1 MTNVLVKRRKVA
13 IILLLI
19 WCFNLLVPSLSFALT
34 SGPAQPETKGFQ
46 PASVSDM
53 VDLQSGDLKYN
64 IPLLDIDGYPLNL
77 NYQSGTGIDDEAS
90 WVGLGWSL
98 NPGAINRQVR
108 GIPDDF
114 RGGDGGDVVETDHYV
129 KPKVTVGGRLTAKI
143 ESRGKARLGGSVS
156 FGIFSDNYTGLG
168 AELGVNAGISFSMAN
183 DGFLTA
189 GLGVGVL
196 SNTQSGVD
204 ASVSPYVSMSLKMAS
219 DNNFTTHAGLSG
231 SFGYNTRSGL
241 KSLTL
246 GASFGASNQEGEKSG
261 SANYSVGGST
271 ITYNTEPISPSIQ
284 IPYFSTYDSFSF
296 DVGPAAG
303 TFFASI
309 GGTGYQN
316 VRSVAT
322 PINRKPAYGFL
333 YADAGKNDKDAVMD
347 FFREKD
353 NPIIPELPN
362 IALPIHTPDTW
373 SYTSQTGSG
382 QFRLFRSTG
391 AFFDNESS
399 DESKVGTAGGDV
411 GGGAW
416 FHGGITKFNQETH
429 NTTRK
434 WKNSNAYLA
443 NGDFQSANNANPKV
457 QHVYFRQ
464 VGEKG
469 VEDQDVNG
477 KLYTDKALEV
487 SISGVNANNSFRT
500 KGGLY
505 NSSAPELAM
514 AKTNDRRANRTMISY
529 HTAAEA
535 TLIGFDKT
543 IKTFAFN
550 NVGATLSSTP
560 TASGS
565 ISRVGGQYKPH
576 HISEMTITDDGGKR
590 MIYGIPVY
598 NKLQDEYSFAIGATA
613 RDTNNLVN
621 VPNIASYNSNTLG
634 IDNYYHKESKPGYA
648 TSYLLT
654 AILSPDYVDRTGN
667 GITDDD
673 LGTPIKFN
681 YSKTAFDF
689 KWRTPFNNAT
699 ANKCLNADPDD
710 DKGSIVY
717 GEKELYYVHSIETK
731 TKIAYFITENRRDA
745 LGVLGWQN
753 GQPDNNQ
760 VQKCLR
766 EIRLYSKADMTRP
779 IKVVKFQYTYE
790 LCRGIPNTL
799 DPNSTDVLKGGK
811 LTLARVW
818 FEYGNSDK
826 GKFHPYIFQYNK
838 KNTNYP
844 TGELRYKSMYTDRWG
859 VYKKPTENSN
869 TLDNEQYPYANQND
883 SFRDQNAS
891 LWHLNQV
898 TMPTGGVINISY
910 ESNDYAYVQDQKA
923 MVMTGISGMLVNP
936 TTTTNLLNQSRGLKI
951 NIGTDSIP
959 PAGVD
964 QTTWFK
970 NTFLNG
976 SDYMYTKLCVQFT
989 TNNSTPPG
997 APYYDFVP
1005 TYCQVSSVTIAAGV
1019 ANVMFVPV
1027 TESKVTTNPIS
1038 ISAWQRL
1045 KNEYPRY
1052 AYPGYDN
1059 RVKSGN
1065 SSIIGAISAIIS
1077 AAKNLSELSRNFY
1090 EKANSRN
1097 YASNVLLN
1105 KSFARITKVN
1115 GFKLGG
1121 GARVKKI
1128 SIADSWN
1135 TTVNPNVT
1143 TAAYGQAYSYTTI
1156 DNGKIVSS
1164 GVATYE
1170 PSVGNDEN
1178 PLKQPVPYIS
1188 HIKGAINNYFELEKP
1203 FGESLYPAPSIGYSK
1218 VTVQDLDKTGN
1229 PTLKTGSVVSEFYTA
1244 RDFPVKVTV
1253 LPLISFS
1260 NNSGSGYSL
1269 VKTSSDQQLCL
1280 SQGYSI
1286 ELNDMHGKPKASR
1299 VLNQSGAEI
1308 SSTVYYYS
1316 MKDNGGSLTLNN
1328 NVPVVNNS
1336 NLLISNQIMGRDID
1350 FFTDFREQESN
1361 NKGSAINIGIDVFP
1375 IPIFIP
1381 AFPLPHF
1388 PVNDNNEHKLFRS
1401 ASALKVIQTY
1411 GIISKVVKTQ
1421 NGSSVATENLAYDA
1435 LTGEAVVTRTKNEF
1449 KKDLFSVNI
1458 PAYWAYQGMG
1468 AAYKNLGV
1476 LLSGFTTNAQGEVSN
1491 SSYASILQGGDEIV
1505 DVSTGNKFWVIDNQ
1519 AAAGG
1524 TTTTKKLI
1532 DQAGII
1538 KASLPSSLVKIVRS
1552 GFRNMLGDNAT
1563 TLVSLNSPFTAD
1575 NHLKLVSNADLTSM
1589 RVINASASVFDES
1602 WSPGNCC
1609 NTKVIDYANPTLNLT
1624 ENTSRDFSLSAT
1636 SSSGRGLFLR
1646 GSDPTS
1652 AFQNVAS
1659 AYWGGIAGSTGR
1671 LGVIG
1676 FWPTE
1681 AQSKTY
1687 NDGGADPNSGD
1698 YFGFDVI
1705 VTFPESKVYFFVMAG
1720 VQAYVYTVDCS
1731 SVGEGF
1737 NLGQAQLL
1745 TGTGNFVPA
1754 GKHIVHVSYKLGVPF
1769 LPLAQRTMGLEIY
1782 NNTYSELV
1790 NADSGGTGLN
1800 LLFSTKNFVGNNNV
1814 YSFFD
1819 KNGVNGAISDAQPNT
1834 NQTYHYTKLDGTSPL
1849 YKFSYCAPPLPP
1861 VTFPIIL
1868 NPYTTGYLGN
1878 WRPSQTKVLQQNRN
1892 YSYTSNITKS
1902 GIDVK
1907 NAGYISGFNSYWY
1920 FNGTTWVPNPNA
1932 TKWVTANTV
1941 TLYDKFGQQ
1950 LENKDALGRFSAA
1963 EFDFNGELPS
1973 AVASNAMNREIY
1985 AASLE
1990 DNQFTFGSSAV
2001 ADTCNVR
2008 EFIQPSNKFKLKQ
2021 LAVNTISHSGNYSV
2035 KLPTEGVKLSTIIHS
2050 VQQKSTPYLTL
2061 DAQKQYNTLIT
2072 PGLYPNGFEPYPGKK
2087 YIFNAWVNDGVP
2099 NDKSIN
2105 VSLTINNNNVPLT
2118 CKAVVEGWKLVEGV
2132 IDLSTLGAATT
2143 LDIAIVPTGGAVKYI
2158 DDIRIH
2164 PFDAHMKTYAYDD
2177 KTMRLMAEMDE
2188 NSFATFY
2195 EYDDEGLL
2203 IRVKKETEKGIM
2215 TVKESRSTYR
2225 RNQK

>member
-1 MTNVLVKRRKVA
+1 MTNVLVKRRKIA

-19 WCFNLLVPSLSFALT
+19 WCFNLLAPSLSFALT

-64 IPLLDIDGYPLNL
+64 VPLLDIDGYPLNL
-77 NYQSGTGIDDEAS
+77 SYQSGAGIDDEAS

-114 RGGDGGDVVETDHYV
+114 AGDIVETDHYV

-143 ESRGKARLGGSVS
+143 ESRGKARLGGSLS

-204 ASVSPYVSMSLKMAS
+204 ASVSPYVSMALKMAT
-219 DNNFTTHAGLSG
+219 DNNFTTRAGLSG

-296 DVGPAAG
+296 DVGPSAG

-309 GGTGYQN
+309 GGTGYKN
-316 VRSVAT
+316 VRSVAS
-322 PINRKPAYGFL
+322 PINKKPAYGFL
-333 YADAGKNDKDAVMD
+333 YADAGKNNKDAVMD

-373 SYTSQTGSG
+373 SYTSQSGGG

-391 AFFDNESS
+391 AFFDNEVT
-399 DESKVGTAGGDV
+399 DESKVSTAGGDV

-416 FHGGITKFNQETH
+416 FHGGVTKFNQETH

-434 WKNSNAYLA
+434 WTKNNAYLA
-443 NGDFQSANNANPKV
+443 NGDFQSANSANPKV

-487 SISGVNANNSFRT
+487 NISGVNANNSFRT
-500 KGGLY
+500 KNALY
-505 NSSAPELAM
+505 NTSLPELAM
-514 AKTNDRRANRTMISY
+514 AKTNDRRANRTMITY
-529 HTAAEA
+529 HTASESA
-535 TLIGFDKT
+535 LFGFDKT
-543 IKTFAFN
+543 IKTYDFN
-550 NVGATLSSTP
+550 NVGATLPSAPVPLTSV
-560 TASGS
+560 
-565 ISRVGGQYKPH
+565 SRVGGQYQPY
-576 HISEMTITDDGGKR
+576 HISEMTVTDDGGKR

-598 NKLQDEYSFAIGATA
+598 NKLQDEYSFAIGAAA
-613 RDTNNLVN
+613 RDTNNLVS
-621 VPNIASYNSNTLG
+621 VPDISSYNSNAQG
-634 IDNYYHKESKPGYA
+634 VDNYYHKERKLGYA

-667 GITDDD
+667 GISDDD

-681 YSKTAFDF
+681 YSKTDRDF

-699 ANKCLNADPDD
+699 PNKCLNADPDD

-745 LGVLGWQN
+745 LGVMGWQN

-799 DPNSTDVLKGGK
+799 DPNSVDVLKGGK
-811 LTLARVW
+811 LTLSRVW

-844 TGELRYKSMYTDRWG
+844 TGELRYKNMYTDRWG
-859 VYKKPTENSN
+859 VYKKPAENSN
-869 TLDNEQYPYANQND
+869 GLDNEQYPYANQND
-883 SFRDQNAS
+883 SFRDQNAA

-898 TMPTGGVINISY
+898 TLPTGGVINMTY

-936 TTTTNLLNQSRGLKI
+936 TTTTSLLNQSRGLKI

-964 QTTWFK
+964 QTKWFK
-970 NTFLNG
+970 NTFLDG
-976 SDYMYTKLCVQFT
+976 SDFMYTKLCVQFT

-1005 TYCQVSSVTIAAGV
+1005 TYCQVSSVTIAAGI
-1019 ANVMFVPV
+1019 ANVMFVPI

-1059 RVKSGN
+1059 RVKSDN
-1065 SSIIGAISAIIS
+1065 NSIIGAISAIIS
-1077 AAKNLSELSRNFY
+1077 AAKNMSELTRNFY

-1097 YASNVLLN
+1097 YASNVLLD

-1128 SIADSWN
+1128 RIADSWN
-1135 TTVNPNVT
+1135 TTVNPNAT
-1143 TAAYGQAYSYTTI
+1143 TSAYGQAYNYTTI
-1156 DNGKIVSS
+1156 DNGKVISS

-1178 PLKQPVPYIS
+1178 ALKQPVPYIS
-1188 HIKGAINNYFELEKP
+1188 HIKGAINNYFDLEKP

-1218 VTVQDLDKTGN
+1218 VIVQDLDKAGN

-1244 RDFPVKVTV
+1244 KDFPVKVTV
-1253 LPLISFS
+1253 LPIIPFAPTP
-1260 NNSGSGYSL
+1260 GSTYSL
-1269 VKTSSDQQLCL
+1269 TKTSSDQQLCL

-1316 MKDNGGSLTLNN
+1316 SRDNGGSMTLNN
-1328 NVPVVNNS
+1328 NLPVVNNS
-1336 NLLISNQIMGRDID
+1336 NLLVSNQVMGRDID

-1361 NKGSAINIGIDVFP
+1361 NKGTAVNIGIDVFP

-1388 PVNDNNEHKLFRS
+1388 PTNGNNEHKLFRS
-1401 ASALKVIQTY
+1401 ACAVKVIQTY
-1411 GIISKVVKTQ
+1411 GMINKVVKTQ
-1421 NGSSVATENLAYDA
+1421 NGSSVTTENLAYDT

-1449 KKDLFSVNI
+1449 KRDIFSVNI
-1458 PAYWAYQGMG
+1458 PAYWTYQGMG

-1491 SSYASILQGGDEIV
+1491 STYAGILQAGDEV
-1505 DVSTGNKFWVIDNQ
+1505 VNVSTGDKYWVVENL
-1519 AAAGG
+1519 ASSGSG
-1524 TTTTKKLI
+1524 TSKKLI
-1532 DQAGII
+1532 DLAGII
-1538 KASLPSSLVKIVRS
+1538 KASLPSALIKIVRS
-1552 GFRNMLGDNAT
+1552 GFRNMLGENAT
-1563 TLVSLNSPFTAD
+1563 TIVSLTTPFTAD
-1575 NHLKLVSNADLTSM
+1575 NHLKLISSGDLTSM
-1589 RVINASASVFDES
+1589 KVINASASTFDES
-1602 WSPGNCC
+1602 WSIGNLC
-1609 NTKVIDYANPTLNLT
+1609 TKTITQPK
-1624 ENTSRDFSLSAT
+1624 
-1636 SSSGRGLFLR
+1636 
-1646 GSDPTS
+1646 P
-1652 AFQNVAS
+1652 
-1659 AYWGGIAGSTGR
+1659 
-1671 LGVIG
+1671 
-1676 FWPTE
+1676 
-1681 AQSKTY
+1681 
-1687 NDGGADPNSGD
+1687 
-1698 YFGFDVI
+1698 I
-1705 VTFPESKVYFFVMAG
+1705 VTFTDHTYVLQDGALQGATGSLYGSSGG
-1720 VQAYVYTVDCS
+1720 VIRTTAVDSTVNHDGYWTGALYRSGVWIGDWHSDQSIGNTENYQDSTWLGLEACI
-1731 SVGEGF
+1731 
-1737 NLGQAQLL
+1737 NLPVA
-1745 TGTGNFVPA
+1745 GNFVGFA
-1754 GKHIVHVSYKLGVPF
+1754 GDNNIRVWIDDVAVGSSPDYYFWHVVPF
-1769 LPLAQRTMGLEIY
+1769 TLAPGPHKLNVEFLNNAGPASAGVEIY
-1782 NNTYSELV
+1782 NAPNNDMTVGQFTRLFGTDMLKSTATQTFIPEVEGNRSYRYRYQDGTPV
-1790 NADSGGTGLN
+1790 YPCGGT
-1800 LLFSTKNFVGNNNV
+1800 V
-1814 YSFFD
+1814 YET
-1819 KNGVNGAISDAQPNT
+1819 V
-1834 NQTYHYTKLDGTSPL
+1834 
-1849 YKFSYCAPPLPP
+1849 P
-1861 VTFPIIL
+1861 VLSL
-1868 NPYTTGYLGN
+1868 NPYLTGYLGN
-1878 WRPSQTKVLQQNRN
+1878 WRPYQTKVLQQNRN
-1892 YSYTSNITKS
+1892 YNYTSNIGKS

-1907 NAGYISGFNSYWY
+1907 NAGFINSFNTYWY
-1920 FNGTTWVPNPNA
+1920 FNTTTFAWAQNPNA

-1950 LENKDALGRFSAA
+1950 LENRDALGRFSAA

-1990 DNQFTFGSSAV
+1990 DNRFTVGSLAV
-2001 ADTCNVR
+2001 GDTCNVR
-2008 EFIQPSNKFKLKQ
+2008 EFMQPSNKFKLKQ

-2035 KLPTEGVKLSTIIHS
+2035 KLPTEGIKLSTIIHS
-2050 VQQKSTPYLTL
+2050 LLQKTTPYLTL
-2061 DAQKQYNTLIT
+2061 DAQKQYNIFGTS
-2072 PGLYPNGFEPYPGKK
+2072 GLYPNGFEPYPNKK

-2105 VSLTINNNNVPLT
+2105 VSLKINNNNVPLT

-2132 IDLSTLGAATT
+2132 MDLSTLGTATS
-2143 LDIAIVPTGGAVKYI
+2143 LDVAIVPTGGAVKYI

-2177 KTMRLMAEMDE
+2177 KTMRLMAELDE
-2188 NSFATFY
+2188 NGFATFY

-2215 TVKESRSTYR
+2215 TIKESRSTYR